1 MIKYLSLNLISVL
14 FLVLISIFFL
24 HKKPIYQDNDLNN
37 LVTYITK
44 NIDNESI
51 IQTDLIIYK
60 NNIRIS
66 PIIRSLAKKNIY
78 FDNSFP
84 FNFKYSNEWLKRKKN
99 ITDINKD
106 ILNNNYH
113 SAFCKLK
120 QNKISF
126 FLSRSKNVLK
136 NIDNYIDYRDNI
148 FVLYNLINY
157 NNC

>member
-14 FLVLISIFFL
+14 FLVLLSIFFL
-24 HKKPIYQDNDLNN
+24 YKKPIYQDNDLNN
-37 LVTYITK
+37 LVTYISK

-84 FNFKYSNEWLKRKKN
+84 FNFKYANEWLNRKKN

-126 FLSRSKNVLK
+126 FLSTSKNVLK
-136 NIDNYIDYRDNI
+136 NTDSYIDYKNNN
-148 FVLYNLINY
+148 FVLYNLTSY
-157 NNC
+157 SYC

>member
-1 MIKYLSLNLISVL
+1 MIKYLFLNLISVL

-37 LVTYITK
+37 LITYISK

-66 PIIRSLAKKNIY
+66 PIIRSLTKKNIY

-84 FNFKYSNEWLKRKKN
+84 FNFKYANEWLNRKKN

-126 FLSRSKNVLK
+126 FLSTSKNVLK
-136 NIDNYIDYRDNI
+136 NTDIYVDYKNDI
-148 FVLYNLINY
+148 FVLYNLTNY
-157 NNC
+157 SYC

>member
-14 FLVLISIFFL
+14 FLVFISTLFL

-37 LVTYITK
+37 LVTYISK
-44 NIDNESI
+44 NIDDESI

-84 FNFKYSNEWLKRKKN
+84 FNFKYANEWLNRKKN
-99 ITDINKD
+99 IIDINKD

-120 QNKISF
+120 QNNISF
-126 FLSRSKNVLK
+126 FLSTSKNILK
-136 NIDNYIDYRDNI
+136 NTDNYLDYKNDI
-148 FVLYNLINY
+148 FVLYNLTNY
-157 NNC
+157 HYC

>member
-84 FNFKYSNEWLKRKKN
+84 FNFKYSNEWLNRKKN
-99 ITDINKD
+99 ISDINND

>member
-14 FLVLISIFFL
+14 FLVLLSIFFL

-37 LVTYITK
+37 LVTYISK
-44 NIDNESI
+44 NIDNESL

-84 FNFKYSNEWLKRKKN
+84 FNFKYANEWLNRKKN

-106 ILNNNYH
+106 ILKNNYH

-126 FLSRSKNVLK
+126 FLSTSKNVLK
-136 NIDNYIDYRDNI
+136 NTDSYIDYKNNI
-148 FVLYNLINY
+148 FILYNLTNY
-157 NNC
+157 SYC